1 MVVSYTCTHLRR
13 VLWLQEVISGSIA
26 VSGRLRP
33 TKHDLARCEGL
44 HARAARFMQQTCV
57 VRAVCIGAAVLS
69 RTPLPPHAFS
79 AVRPLTDCSMCVYP
93 AAAIDE
99 WEGSVEKEF
108 SVVVRQ
114 LPKADSKSKL
124 ECPVCLSSCPRQRD
138 GWVVFPCNHGVCSR
152 CFQHLID
159 TQVS

>member
-1 MVVSYTCTHLRR
+1 MHIRSGLHSYC
-13 VLWLQEVISGSIA
+13 SIA
-26 VSGRLRP
+26 I
-33 TKHDLARCEGL
+33 GL
-44 HARAARFMQQTCV
+44 
-57 VRAVCIGAAVLS
+57 
-69 RTPLPPHAFS
+69 
-79 AVRPLTDCSMCVYP
+79 

-108 SVVVRQ
+108 SAVVRQ
-114 LPKADSKSKL
+114 LPKADSTSRL

-159 TQVS
+159 TQVRHDFDACPSVAIHPSVAR